1 MALFFILLIHQIM
14 YCQSMKKIILNDKDS
29 TSGYYLAFEPGSD
42 SIEEVLVLLA
52 GFSERAESI
61 FPQSKLPNVTYANKI
76 LTIAFAEGNKITA
89 DSIVQS
95 KISAVL
101 EDVIKKY
108 KVKPDGFVL
117 GGYSAGGIVAMRYVE
132 LCNEYPDRFPIK
144 PRGIFTVD
152 SPVDLFTVMDDLE
165 NNLKNN
171 YSVPAHNEA
180 EYVLKYVKTD
190 YGAPKDNIA
199 LYSKLTPFSMD
210 KKYGENE
217 EYLKN
222 TAVRVY
228 HDVDIQWRL
237 INSTQSVKD
246 DNYFI
251 TSELIK
257 RLLLMGNK
265 RAEFMQSYQTGYR
278 SNGQRHPHLWSIVN
292 EVECIQW
299 IKKLLK

>member
-1 MALFFILLIHQIM
+1 MKKLIMALFFILLIHQIM

-180 EYVLKYVKTD
+180 E
-190 YGAPKDNIA
+190 IRI
-199 LYSKLTPFSMD
+199 
-210 KKYGENE
+210 E
-217 EYLKN
+217 
-222 TAVRVY
+222 
-228 HDVDIQWRL
+228 I
-237 INSTQSVKD
+237 
-246 DNYFI
+246 
-251 TSELIK
+251 
-257 RLLLMGNK
+257 
-265 RAEFMQSYQTGYR
+265 
-278 SNGQRHPHLWSIVN
+278 
-292 EVECIQW
+292 C
-299 IKKLLK
+299 